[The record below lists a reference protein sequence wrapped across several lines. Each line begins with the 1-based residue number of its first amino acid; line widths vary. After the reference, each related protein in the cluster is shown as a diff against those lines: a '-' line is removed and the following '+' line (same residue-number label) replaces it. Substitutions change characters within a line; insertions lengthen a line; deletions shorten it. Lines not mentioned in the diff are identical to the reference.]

1 MVRSGSPA
9 TGPQIRKSNDGM
21 PSSLRSSPNTSHTVP
36 NSNGVTGGQRQHGD
50 GRQAWAQSSWQHL
63 FCNGHFCH
71 WWREVA
77 ARIISAMTT
86 AITLLLIVGVIVFL
100 SMITPSSTSFL
111 DHTSTDRDRER
122 FLSELRARPH
132 H

>member
-1 MVRSGSPA
+1 
-9 TGPQIRKSNDGM
+9 
-21 PSSLRSSPNTSHTVP
+21 
-36 NSNGVTGGQRQHGD
+36 
-50 GRQAWAQSSWQHL
+50 
-63 FCNGHFCH
+63 
-71 WWREVA
+71 
-77 ARIISAMTT
+77 MTT

-132 H
+132 HRQGGGAPPSR